1 MTFPS
6 YTHFHDDGFAVG
18 MQETTIMKISRRIK
32 HFKSKFI
39 LFPYNAYKS
48 DLSRYP
54 YSHDDLCF
62 SILTEYVLSYK
73 I

>member
-54 YSHDDLCF
+54 YSHGDLCF
-62 SILTEYVLSYK
+62 SILTEYVLAYQ

>member
-6 YTHFHDDGFAVG
+6 YTHFHDDGFAVC

-39 LFPYNAYKS
+39 LFPYNAYNRIYLGIHTVMVICVS
-48 DLSRYP
+48 P
-54 YSHDDLCF
+54 Y
-62 SILTEYVLSYK
+62 
-73 I
+73 